1 MARKQL
7 LLHALIIDLA
17 RRLTF
22 KQLLLELFLHIIDVL
37 VKSDA
42 ILYINISKLQLVAE
56 ALSKL
61 ISNLIVDVIVCED
74 SCRGILQ
81 ELSCILGAL
90 EHKLVLLEHTVL
102 ILVNLS
108 LNRLWLVSMR
118 M

>member
-1 MARKQL
+1 MARKEL

-17 RRLTF
+17 RRFTF
-22 KQLLLELFLHIIDVL
+22 KQFLLLELFLHIIDVL

-42 ILYINISKLQLVAE
+42 ILCILIPKLQLVAE

-74 SCRGILQ
+74 SLRGILQ
-81 ELSCILGAL
+81 EFSCILGAL
-90 EHKLVLLEHTVL
+90 EHELILLEHTVL

-108 LNRLWLVSMR
+108 LDRLVSMR